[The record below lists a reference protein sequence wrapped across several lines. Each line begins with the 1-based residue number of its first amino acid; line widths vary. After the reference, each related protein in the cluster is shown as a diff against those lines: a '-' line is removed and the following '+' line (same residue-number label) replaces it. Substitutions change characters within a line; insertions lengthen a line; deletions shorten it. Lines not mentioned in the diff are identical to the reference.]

1 MTVFLRLL
9 GLCVLVLAIPASA
22 AAAAKDPLA
31 QGTEDHEA
39 QVIGWS
45 ADEKRFAIRL
55 YVRESALHERKDD
68 EIVACEGYTTH
79 EEHPLRGGMVLLAY
93 ERGRLLSTFPV
104 FDYNR
109 CTPPDEATKRF
120 EAANKKLIG
129 LGIDLNA
136 PGQEIIPLFNGP
148 KANVSEGPQGPYSL
162 EYEKRLLNKVVN
174 AKAGEERGTV
184 EQDLYLLKGE
194 TRQKLFTRK
203 SSYAYSTRVNGYWEP
218 GLNRVFV
225 SPSGKTLVVL
235 GHEITGNL
243 TKRRSSLRLLGVLG
257 WDGATLKPL

>member
-1 MTVFLRLL
+1 MTILPRLL
-9 GLCVLVLAIPASA
+9 SLCVLMLALPAS
-22 AAAAKDPLA
+22 AAKDPLA

-45 ADEKRFAIRL
+45 ADEKRFAVRL
-55 YVRESALHERKDD
+55 YLREAALHERKDD
-68 EIVACEGYTTH
+68 EIIACEGYLTH

-93 ERGRLLSTFPV
+93 ERGRLLSTFPIY
-104 FDYNR
+104 DNNR
-109 CTPPDEATKRF
+109 CTPPDESKKRL
-120 EAANKKLIG
+120 EDAKKKLSG
-129 LGIDLNA
+129 LGINLDT

-148 KANVSEGPQGPYSL
+148 KANVSQGPQGPYSL

-174 AKAGEERGTV
+174 AKAGEERGNV
-184 EQDLYLLKGE
+184 EQDLYLSKGD

-218 GLNRVFV
+218 GLSRVFV

-235 GHEITGNL
+235 GHEITGNM

-257 WDGATLKPL
+257 WDGDTLKPL